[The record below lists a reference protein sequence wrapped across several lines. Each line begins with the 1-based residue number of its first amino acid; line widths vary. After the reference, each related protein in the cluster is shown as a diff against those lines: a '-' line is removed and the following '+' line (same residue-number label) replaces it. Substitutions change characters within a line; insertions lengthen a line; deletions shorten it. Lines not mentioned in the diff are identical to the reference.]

1 MKKITYLLLAIVVCS
16 SSAYAQKKN
25 SSSKTNTRTEQT
37 LNLPNNAELV
47 ANAKAGNARAQMLVA
62 DCYLNG
68 TNGVKK
74 NYKEAVKWY
83 RLAAEQGLAVAQY
96 NLAFCY
102 YNGYGVSQSYA
113 EAVKWYRL
121 AAEQGDA
128 TAQFNLGVCYYIGK
142 GVAKNRATAIRWWKK
157 AAAQGDSKAQGALR
171 KLGVYD

>member
-83 RLAAEQGLAVAQY
+83 RLAAEQGVA
-96 NLAFCY
+96 
-102 YNGYGVSQSYA
+102 
-113 EAVKWYRL
+113 E
-121 AAEQGDA
+121 
-128 TAQFNLGVCYYIGK
+128 AQFNLGVCYYFGE
-142 GVAKNRATAIRWWKK
+142 GVAKNKATAIRWWKK
-157 AAAQGDSKAQGALR
+157 AAAQGNSDAQDNLR
-171 KLGVYD
+171 KLGV

>member
-83 RLAAEQGLAVAQY
+83 RLAAEQGDADAQ
-96 NLAFCY
+96 N
-102 YNGYGVSQSYA
+102 
-113 EAVKWYRL
+113 
-121 AAEQGDA
+121 
-128 TAQFNLGVCYYIGK
+128 NLGM
-142 GVAKNRATAIRWWKK
+142 
-157 AAAQGDSKAQGALR
+157 S
-171 KLGVYD
+171 